1 MSEQKT
7 FDPFT
12 MWKEFYNQSESYWGK
27 VLNETMQKEEF
38 AEFMGNVL
46 NANLLAKKMMNE
58 TSEEFLQNANMPSKQ
73 DLANVATLVINV
85 EEKVDSLEERFDEE
99 DSKKEVTDVK
109 REVTRLKTDVKNLD
123 KKFDLIIEKLE
134 GLNETMNKNVR
145 NEEKVSNVSSQ
156 ESDQKTTK

>member
-1 MSEQKT
+1 MSDQKT

-46 NANLLAKKMMNE
+46 NANLYVKKMMNE
-58 TSEEFLQNANMPSKQ
+58 SAEEFLKNTNMPSKQ

-85 EEKVDSLEERFDEE
+85 EEKVDELEERLDNEG
-99 DSKKEVTDVK
+99 SKNEVVDVK

-123 KKFDLIIEKLE
+123 KKFEAILEKLE
-134 GLNETMNKNVR
+134 EMNATLQEASANQ
-145 NEEKVSNVSSQ
+145 KVQTPSAS
-156 ESDQKTTK
+156 EPTKGTTK